1 MGNFIGMVY
10 ATLKNEGVDTKG
22 MSTDDAVKK
31 YNELQEKSGGKS
43 GEKEPTPAE
52 QKRMEEK
59 GIEEDKSYTLSESDK
74 NIVDDAIYW
83 AKKKGNASVRTV
95 FEQIDEDAKGFRGD
109 AYKDM
114 AITNYIKQQLGDPM
128 DAEEKRLKE
137 KYGEDAV
144 ERSSFGGGFVIKEKE
159 NKDIG
164 IRDDIDYDN
173 VTYPKGTSKEYTM
186 MVNDKYRNAIYRL
199 KGAGIDIKDFKYK
212 PAKEGGI
219 ITNTAGIMQKY
230 IFEPFNKKYPKGN
243 NSAWEREYK
252 PLYDAIE
259 AVDDKVYNDWWI
271 LNK

>member
-31 YNELQEKSGGKS
+31 YNELQGKSGGKS

-52 QKRMEEK
+52 NRAMSKMNEK
-59 GIEEDKSYTLSESDK
+59 EIKSEIDKTIADIKKSKKNGEKITSAEILSKLWDEKSEMLPKEDGQEYSDIKDYIRQQVNEKS
-74 NIVDDAIYW
+74 
-83 AKKKGNASVRTV
+83 
-95 FEQIDEDAKGFRGD
+95 F
-109 AYKDM
+109 
-114 AITNYIKQQLGDPM
+114 
-128 DAEEKRLKE
+128 KE
-137 KYGEDAV
+137 KMAEFAEGRKDVKV
-144 ERSSFGGGFVIKEKE
+144 ENE
-159 NKDIG
+159 
-164 IRDDIDYDN
+164 IDYDN
-173 VTYPKGTSKEYTM
+173 VRYPKGTSKEYTM
-186 MVNDKYRNAIYRL
+186 MVNDRYRNAIYRL
-199 KGAGIDIKDFKYK
+199 RDAGIDIKDFKYK

-243 NSAWEREYK
+243 NSAWENDYK
-252 PLYDAIE
+252 PLYDAIN